1 MRIIKWIAGG
11 VFTLS
16 LIVILLLTSFEIAVY
31 SDLDFFEKEYTKY
44 SVAEDVK
51 MEMADLLL
59 VSDEMMK
66 YLRDDREDLIIKTR
80 INGNEEY
87 FFNDR
92 EISHMEDVKNLF
104 SAGFAIRKLCVA
116 LVLICVLLLMLT
128 KVNWLYVLSH
138 SLKVGITVFA
148 ALAAVLSIIVAID
161 FNKAFTIFHEL
172 FFTNDLWLLDP
183 ATDRLINIL
192 PEGFF
197 IDTVIRIGVI
207 FGVFIIL
214 VLVLAI
220 IIEHKERKE
229 EVGRGS
235 L

>member
-1 MRIIKWIAGG
+1 MRIIKWIAGCI
-11 VFTLS
+11 FTLS

-44 SVAEDVK
+44 GVAEDVK
-51 MEMADLLL
+51 MEMEDLLF

-66 YLRDDREDLIIKTR
+66 YLRDDRDDLIISTR
-80 INGNEEY
+80 IDGNEEY

-92 EISHMEDVKNLF
+92 EISHMEDVKKLF
-104 SAGFAIRKLCVA
+104 SAGFAVRKLCLV
-116 LVLICVLLLMLT
+116 LVLICVLLLVFT

-138 SLKVGITVFA
+138 SLKIGVTVFA
-148 ALAAVLSIIVAID
+148 LIAAALSIIVAID

-197 IDTVIRIGVI
+197 IDAVIRIGVI

-214 VLVLAI
+214 ALVLAI

-229 EVGRGS
+229 E
-235 L
+235 